1 MLGGGAIAAGGGG
14 VALGTT
20 ILGAS
25 TLGIGLLVGGII
37 FNIAGRSLSEKSD
50 QAKEQMLEAE
60 KEIKK
65 ICDYLTRLDYAA
77 RTYHRVLVR
86 VDKIYQK
93 YLEKLED
100 LVCIQ
105 QKTFWQAY
113 TANEKRI
120 VENTVL
126 LVNLLYQM
134 NKVQLVLKT
143 EEENALN
150 TVNEEEIRK
159 SKENAEQVLVTNGW
173 AVI

>member
-1 MLGGGAIAAGGGG
+1 
-14 VALGTT
+14 
-20 ILGAS
+20 
-25 TLGIGLLVGGII
+25 
-37 FNIAGRSLSEKSD
+37 
-50 QAKEQMLEAE
+50 MLEAE

-150 TVNEEEIRK
+150 TVNEEEIRNQK
-159 SKENAEQVLVTNGW
+159 KMQSRFWSQMAGLLYKRRMVYYVFESMESE
-173 AVI
+173 